1 MTYMLKNIKMCQFE
15 YSKFNIRYSTL
26 KLFKFRTTNNEQ
38 RTMNN
43 DSRPEAQPNGAKL
56 NLKQDEPRITN
67 LASRTTNHEQ
77 RITNHEQR
85 ATNHA
90 SRKSYPNNKRIKYS
104 LMVIPKNLNY
114 EKQNC
119 PLSFR

>member
-56 NLKQDEPRITN
+56 NLKPETRRTTN
-67 LASRTTNHEQ
+67 LASRIE
-77 RITNHEQR
+77 
-85 ATNHA
+85 
-90 SRKSYPNNKRIKYS
+90 KWF
-104 LMVIPKNLNY
+104 NLTRGTA
-114 EKQNC
+114 ERSEAK
-119 PLSFR
+119 PET